1 MRKAILLM
9 EHAMPTRCCD
19 MTRRLVRPQAPR
31 TAWLTGPK
39 TMSIAKHWTSK
50 AAAALLL
57 LVAGCT
63 GVSAPR
69 SMSVA
74 AGRVVIEGPA
84 GYCIDTNGSRDT
96 TAGTFVLLGSCDS
109 ISGVST
115 QPRPQAP
122 AVLTAAVS
130 AGTSGAGIAGSE
142 KRLARYF
149 ESRAGRAALSRSG
162 KARTVTILGHH
173 DGDGAFFLHLSDSS
187 ARPDPTVSWRVLFD
201 LNGHIVT
208 LSVVGLPGRPISARH
223 SEALLRAFIAQVRA
237 ASPHPAGGK
246 AAG

>member
-1 MRKAILLM
+1 MR
-9 EHAMPTRCCD
+9 TRCSD
-19 MTRRLVRPQAPR
+19 MARRPARVGATR
-31 TAWLTGPK
+31 TAHPTPPK
-39 TMSIAKHWTSK
+39 APSIARGWALKS
-50 AAAALLL
+50 AAVLLL

-63 GVSAPR
+63 SLPAPR
-69 SMSVA
+69 SMPVA
-74 AGRVVIEGPA
+74 RGSVVIEGPA
-84 GYCIDTNGSRDT
+84 GYCIDTKGSRDT
-96 TAGTFVLLGSCDS
+96 TAGTFVLLGSCAS

-122 AVLTAAVS
+122 AILTAAVS
-130 AGTSGAGIAGSE
+130 AGSSGAGIAGSE

-162 KARTVTILGHH
+162 KARTVTILGHY
-173 DGDGAFFLHLSDSS
+173 DGDGAFFLHLRDSS

-223 SEALLRAFIAQVRA
+223 SEALLRAFMAQVRA
-237 ASPHPAGGK
+237 ASPHPAPRKTTG
-246 AAG
+246 